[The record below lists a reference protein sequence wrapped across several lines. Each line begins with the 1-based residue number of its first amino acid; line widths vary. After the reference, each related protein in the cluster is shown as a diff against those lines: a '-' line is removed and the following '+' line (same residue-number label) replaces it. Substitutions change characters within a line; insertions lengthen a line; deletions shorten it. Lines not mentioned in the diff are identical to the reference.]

1 VRPQPRFGTVE
12 VRILDVQ
19 STVAE
24 TVAIVAL
31 VQSLARLEIEEGF
44 APRELLERP
53 EVLEENRFIAAR
65 DGMDARLL
73 DPVREALVPAR
84 LQLDQVLEACLPHAR
99 DLGCAEEL
107 ATVRALAD
115 NTGAGRQLE
124 LGRGDQRLP
133 ELVGA
138 LADLFTSHAAPGPEA
153 ELEVGHF
160 IDEKAGV
167 S

>member
-1 VRPQPRFGTVE
+1 M
-12 VRILDVQ
+12 
-19 STVAE
+19 
-24 TVAIVAL
+24 
-31 VQSLARLEIEEGF
+31 
-44 APRELLERP
+44 
-53 EVLEENRFIAAR
+53 LEENRFIAAR

-84 LQLDQVLEACLPHAR
+84 LLLDQMLEACLPHAR
-99 DLGCAEEL
+99 DLNCQEEL

-124 LGRGDQRLP
+124 LGRGDERLP

-153 ELEVGHF
+153 ELEVAH
-160 IDEKAGV
+160 ITAERTAV

>member
-1 VRPQPRFGTVE
+1 M
-12 VRILDVQ
+12 
-19 STVAE
+19 
-24 TVAIVAL
+24 
-31 VQSLARLEIEEGF
+31 
-44 APRELLERP
+44 
-53 EVLEENRFIAAR
+53 LEENRFIAAR

-84 LQLDQVLEACLPHAR
+84 LQLDQILEACLPHAR
-99 DLGCAEEL
+99 DLGCQDEL

-124 LGRGDQRLP
+124 LGRGDERLP

-153 ELEVGHF
+153 ELEVAHVDGRRGTPCPAAGEERSPTVDRASTGACHLPVGSGFEIF
-160 IDEKAGV
+160 IWMYMSRA
-167 S
+167 